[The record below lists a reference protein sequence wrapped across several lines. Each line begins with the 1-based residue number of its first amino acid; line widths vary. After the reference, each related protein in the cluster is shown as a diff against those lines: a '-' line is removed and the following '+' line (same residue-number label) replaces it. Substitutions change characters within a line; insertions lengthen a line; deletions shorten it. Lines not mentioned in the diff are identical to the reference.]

1 MKISAQHLINT
12 SDSVSQDL
20 IDLLGAR
27 GYPAVKAV
35 FEKAKR
41 RVQLEDLMRRADRM
55 NFIEIGP
62 NPNKD
67 NNVPYQSIDKALKE
81 LDHFMVESDYY
92 GKLERKQQKLLI
104 LLDSVLHLEADAL
117 HKLVT
122 KNYDV
127 KAVHRYLFPEE
138 SKPRG
143 KKAPD
148 GVTE

>member
-1 MKISAQHLINT
+1 MKLSAQHLINT

-27 GYPAVKAV
+27 GYSAVKAV

-81 LDHFMVESDYY
+81 LDHFTVESDYY

-104 LLDSVLHLEADAL
+104 LLDSSCTL
-117 HKLVT
+117 KLT
-122 KNYDV
+122 PSIN
-127 KAVHRYLFPEE
+127 
-138 SKPRG
+138 
-143 KKAPD
+143 
-148 GVTE
+148 

>member
-1 MKISAQHLINT
+1 MKLSAQHLINT

-35 FEKAKR
+35 FEKARR
-41 RVQLEDLMRRADRM
+41 RVLLEDLMKRADRM
-55 NFIEIGP
+55 TFIEIGP

-81 LDHFMVESDYY
+81 LDHFTVESDYY
-92 GKLERKQQKLLI
+92 GTLKRKQQKLLI
-104 LLDSVLHLEADAL
+104 LFDSVLHLEADAL

-127 KAVHRYLFPEE
+127 EAVHRYLFPDEAP
-138 SKPRG
+138 KRG
-143 KKAPD
+143 KKAAD
-148 GVTE
+148 SLE

>member
-1 MKISAQHLINT
+1 MKLSAQHSINT

-35 FEKAKR
+35 FEKARR
-41 RVQLEDLMRRADRM
+41 RVLLEDLMKRADRM
-55 NFIEIGP
+55 TFIEIGP

-81 LDHFMVESDYY
+81 LDHFTVESDYY
-92 GKLERKQQKLLI
+92 GALKRKQQKLLI

-138 SKPRG
+138 TKPRG
-143 KKAPD
+143 KKAAD
-148 GVTE
+148 SVTE

>member
-1 MKISAQHLINT
+1 MKLSAQHLINT

-55 NFIEIGP
+55 TFIEIGP

-81 LDHFMVESDYY
+81 LDRFTVESDYY
-92 GKLERKQQKLLI
+92 GALKRKQQKLLI

-127 KAVHRYLFPEE
+127 KAVHRYLFPDEAP
-138 SKPRG
+138 KRG
-143 KKAPD
+143 KKAAD
-148 GVTE
+148 SLE

>member
-1 MKISAQHLINT
+1 MKLSAQHLINT

-55 NFIEIGP
+55 TFIEIGP

-67 NNVPYQSIDKALKE
+67 NNVPYQSIDKALK
-81 LDHFMVESDYY
+81 SWTIS
-92 GKLERKQQKLLI
+92 R
-104 LLDSVLHLEADAL
+104 
-117 HKLVT
+117 
-122 KNYDV
+122 
-127 KAVHRYLFPEE
+127 
-138 SKPRG
+138 
-143 KKAPD
+143 
-148 GVTE
+148 

>member
-1 MKISAQHLINT
+1 MKLSAQHLINT

-27 GYPAVKAV
+27 GYPEVKAV
-35 FEKAKR
+35 FENAKR
-41 RVQLEDLMRRADRM
+41 RVLLEDLMRRADRM
-55 NFIEIGP
+55 TFIEIGP

-81 LDHFMVESDYY
+81 LDHFTVESDYY
-92 GKLERKQQKLLI
+92 GALKRKQQKLMI
-104 LLDSVLHLEADAL
+104 LFDSVLHLEADAI

>member
-1 MKISAQHLINT
+1 MKLSAQHLINT

-35 FEKAKR
+35 FEKARR
-41 RVQLEDLMRRADRM
+41 RVLLEDLMKRADRM
-55 NFIEIGP
+55 TFIEIGP

-81 LDHFMVESDYY
+81 LDHFTVESDYY
-92 GKLERKQQKLLI
+92 GTLKRKQQKLLI
-104 LLDSVLHLEADAL
+104 LFDSVLHLEADAL

>member
-1 MKISAQHLINT
+1 MKLSAQHLINT

-27 GYPAVKAV
+27 GYTAVKAV

-55 NFIEIGP
+55 TFIEIGQ

-81 LDHFMVESDYY
+81 LDHFTVESDYY

-127 KAVHRYLFPEE
+127 KAVHRYLFPDEAP
-138 SKPRG
+138 KRG
-143 KKAPD
+143 KKAAD
-148 GVTE
+148 SLE

>member
-1 MKISAQHLINT
+1 MKLSAQHLINT

-41 RVQLEDLMRRADRM
+41 RVQLEDLMRRADKM
-55 NFIEIGP
+55 AFIEIGP

-81 LDHFMVESDYY
+81 LGHFTVESDYY
-92 GKLERKQQKLLI
+92 GALKRKQQKLLI

-127 KAVHRYLFPEE
+127 KAVHRYLFPDEAP
-138 SKPRG
+138 KRG
-143 KKAPD
+143 KKAAD
-148 GVTE
+148 SLE

>member
-1 MKISAQHLINT
+1 MKLSAQHLINT

-27 GYPAVKAV
+27 GYPAVKVV

-41 RVQLEDLMRRADRM
+41 RVQLEDLMRRAERM
-55 NFIEIGP
+55 TFIEIGP

-81 LDHFMVESDYY
+81 LDHFTVESDYY

-127 KAVHRYLFPEE
+127 KAVHRYLFPDEAP
-138 SKPRG
+138 KRG
-143 KKAPD
+143 KKAAD
-148 GVTE
+148 SLE

>member
-1 MKISAQHLINT
+1 MKLSAQHLINT

-35 FEKAKR
+35 FEKARR
-41 RVQLEDLMRRADRM
+41 RVLLEDLMRRADRM
-55 NFIEIGP
+55 TFIEIGP

-81 LDHFMVESDYY
+81 LDHFTVESDYY
-92 GKLERKQQKLLI
+92 GALKRKQQKLMI
-104 LLDSVLHLEADAL
+104 LFDSVLHLEADAL

-143 KKAPD
+143 KKAAD
-148 GVTE
+148 GVVE